1 MMCKRTPSR
10 RSSSGHI
17 NASLTFQINVSE
29 PILPRI
35 KSGEGEIVAL
45 NMRRSVRA
53 SVGASVETFTRT
65 TLTLTCSVEGTPQPF
80 VSWNKNGE
88 SLKSKDRVS
97 ISSDGT
103 LVIKNTLVTDT
114 GRYMCLATSLV
125 GETYQVS
132 SVVVRGNVS

>member
-1 MMCKRTPSR
+1 
-10 RSSSGHI
+10 
-17 NASLTFQINVSE
+17 
-29 PILPRI
+29 
-35 KSGEGEIVAL
+35 
-45 NMRRSVRA
+45 MRRSVRA

>member
-1 MMCKRTPSR
+1 
-10 RSSSGHI
+10 
-17 NASLTFQINVSE
+17 
-29 PILPRI
+29 
-35 KSGEGEIVAL
+35 
-45 NMRRSVRA
+45 MRRSVRT

-65 TLTLTCSVEGTPQPF
+65 TLTLTCSAEGTPQPS

-103 LVIKNTLVTDT
+103 LVIRNTVVTDT
-114 GRYMCLATSLV
+114 GSYMCSAASLV

-132 SVVVRGNVS
+132 SVVVRGNVSGSVVILKLLFCSVHHKV